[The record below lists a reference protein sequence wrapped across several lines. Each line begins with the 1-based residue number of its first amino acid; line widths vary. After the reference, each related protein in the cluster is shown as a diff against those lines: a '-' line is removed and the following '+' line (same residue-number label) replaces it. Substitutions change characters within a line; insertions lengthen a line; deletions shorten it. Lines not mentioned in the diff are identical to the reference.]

1 MFDLFWSENATKQTT
16 WQNVSLNHIS
26 LVSVM
31 HFFIFHEGVG
41 GRDLILTR
49 LLFFCH
55 MKGIVSSDGEFS
67 RHNLPFEVISVD

>member
-1 MFDLFWSENATKQTT
+1 MFDLFRSENATRQTT
-16 WQNVSLNHIS
+16 GQSVSLSH
-26 LVSVM
+26 LTRVCYA
-31 HFFIFHEGVG
+31 FFILYEGVG

>member
-1 MFDLFWSENATKQTT
+1 MAEYFSESHFTCVCYA
-16 WQNVSLNHIS
+16 
-26 LVSVM
+26 
-31 HFFIFHEGVG
+31 FFIFHEGVD

-55 MKGIVSSDGEFS
+55 MKGMVSSGGEFS